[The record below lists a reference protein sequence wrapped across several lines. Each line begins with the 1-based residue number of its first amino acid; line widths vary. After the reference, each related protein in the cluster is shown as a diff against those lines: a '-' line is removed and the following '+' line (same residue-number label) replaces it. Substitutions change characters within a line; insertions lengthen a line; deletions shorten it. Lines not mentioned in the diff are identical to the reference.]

1 MKKYFY
7 LTLLF
12 LSIFS
17 FSADYDFS
25 GYTKYL
31 NKEINK
37 GNYPGF
43 VTLIY
48 QNGEIIFS
56 DTRGFS
62 DIEEQVPLNEDSL
75 FRIYSMTK
83 PITGAAL
90 MVLVEQGK
98 VSLSDP
104 VEKYIPEFK
113 NTKVFNKK
121 TKQLE
126 NLDRSITLLDLA
138 THSSGLTYSFIDKG
152 KIKEIYDQ
160 EKIYP
165 YYFLDNVS
173 LERPAKKVTQIF
185 VLFLRRSL
193 HYRWFISQEKNGL
206 IL

>member
-7 LTLLF
+7 LCILTF
-12 LSIFS
+12 SIFS

-25 GYTKYL
+25 SYTKFL

-62 DIEEQVPLNEDSL
+62 DIDEQIPLNEDSL

-98 VSLSDP
+98 VSLSDA

-113 NTKVFNKK
+113 NTKVYNKK

-126 NLDRSITLLDLA
+126 TLTRSITLLDLA

-160 EKIYP
+160 ESIYP
-165 YYFLDNVS
+165 IL
-173 LERPAKKVTQIF
+173 L
-185 VLFLRRSL
+185 LR
-193 HYRWFISQEKNGL
+193 
-206 IL
+206 